1 MDETGGHC
9 AEGSSHTEA
18 ETTLRLG
25 CSSWGVELL
34 EAEAE
39 AECCAGLGVQSRE
52 CCLTGWNF
60 ILEEEK
66 VNVLK
71 AMCLKTV
78 KLKDHTGEAETG

>member
-1 MDETGGHC
+1 M
-9 AEGSSHTEA
+9 
-18 ETTLRLG
+18 
-25 CSSWGVELL
+25 L

-39 AECCAGLGVQSRE
+39 AECCVGLGVQSRE